1 MYSLSPHKPVSEIVS
16 DLRLMEHCDART
28 VLSRHAA
35 DAVAEGNPEAM
46 LRLALAY
53 YVLTE
58 TKLDGATMAEMV
70 DVMRTQGVRLKV
82 REQLN

>member
-1 MYSLSPHKPVSEIVS
+1 MYSLSRYQPVCEIVS
-16 DLRLMEHCDART
+16 EVRSMERCDAQPALGRY
-28 VLSRHAA
+28 AA
-35 DAVAEGNPEAM
+35 DAVAEGM

-58 TKLDGATMAEMV
+58 TRLDGATMAEMV